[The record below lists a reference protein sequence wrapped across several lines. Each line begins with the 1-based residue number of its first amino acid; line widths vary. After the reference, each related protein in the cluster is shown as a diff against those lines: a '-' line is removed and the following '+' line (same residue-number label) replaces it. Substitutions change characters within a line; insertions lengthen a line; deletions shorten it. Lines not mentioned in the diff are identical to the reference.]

1 MNRAFLSLYF
11 FIVISVVLIGWGLD
25 KFWETLSPPSETSA
39 EVIDLM
45 ALLDNQLRDLPAA
58 EQAQWLARAQVN
70 LRHKLQIISLDDI
83 ASTSAGDKILAGD
96 IVAVG
101 KGESSVS
108 WYKRLAQSQQVLVLS
123 APMADSNY
131 STIYSG
137 LLVVFY
143 LGIALVIFLWVW
155 PLSRD
160 LSKLEKQTRHIGKDG
175 VTQTLAIP
183 ATSTVYPLANAF
195 NKMAQRIRELLSSHK
210 EMTYAVSHELRTPL
224 ARMKFALAMTETS
237 TASSSQK
244 KSLESI
250 GQDVAEMEELIS
262 SLLLYA
268 GFEQS
273 SGKLDRREGFM
284 RDLLDEILARLYR
297 DRPSTVAIEIVDH
310 TPGAV
315 YSCEWKLMETVIQN
329 LLLNAVRFARSRVR
343 VELAASESGFQLSVE
358 DDGPGIPKEERTRV
372 FNSFVRLYNEDSK
385 QAGGFG
391 LGLAIVR
398 RIMQWHGG
406 NVEFVDSTLGGARV
420 VLRWPKNTAPGG
432 A

>member
-25 KFWETLSPPSETSA
+25 KFWETLSPQSETSA
-39 EVIDLM
+39 EVVDLM
-45 ALLDNQLRDLPAA
+45 TLLEIRLNDLPV
-58 EQAQWLARAQVN
+58 EQQAQWLARMQPNLQHRLQV
-70 LRHKLQIISLDDI
+70 IALDDI
-83 ASTSAGDKILAGD
+83 ASTSAGDTILAGN
-96 IVAVG
+96 IVAVS

-108 WYKRLAQSQQVLVLS
+108 WYKRIAESQQVLVLS
-123 APMADSNY
+123 APVTDSNY
-131 STIYSG
+131 PAVYSG
-137 LLVVFY
+137 LLVIFY
-143 LGIALVIFLWVW
+143 LGIAAVIFLWVW

-175 VTQTLAIP
+175 ATQSLAIP
-183 ATSTVYPLANAF
+183 PTSTVYPLANAF

-237 TASSSQK
+237 TTGNPQK

-250 GQDVAEMEELIS
+250 GQDITEMEELIS

-273 SGKLDRREGFM
+273 SGQLDRREGYM
-284 RDLLDEILARLYR
+284 RDLLDEMLARLYR
-297 DRPSTVAIEIVDH
+297 DRESTIFIEIVDH
-310 TPGAV
+310 TPGAI

-343 VELAASESGFQLSVE
+343 IELAALDHGFQLSIE
-358 DDGPGIPKEERTRV
+358 DDGPGIPEEERARV
-372 FNSFVRLYNEDSK
+372 FESFVRLYNEDST

-406 NVEFVDSTLGGARV
+406 RVEFVDSSIGGAKAQV
-420 VLRWPKNTAPGG
+420 NWPRA
-432 A
+432 

>member
-1 MNRAFLSLYF
+1 MNRAFISLYF
-11 FIVISVVLIGWGLD
+11 FIVISVVMIGWGLD
-25 KFWETLSPPSETSA
+25 KFWETLSPPSETPA
-39 EVIDLM
+39 EVVDLL
-45 ALLDNQLRDLPAA
+45 ALLDVQLKDLPPDQ
-58 EQAQWLARAQVN
+58 QAQWLTQIDAGLQ
-70 LRHKLQIISLDDI
+70 HKLRIIALDDI
-83 ASTSAGDKILAGD
+83 ATSSTGAQILAGE

-101 KGESSVS
+101 TSDSSTS
-108 WYKRLAQSQQVLVLS
+108 WYKRLAQSEQVLVLS
-123 APMADSNY
+123 APTTDSNY

-143 LGIALVIFLWVW
+143 LGIAVVIFLWIW

-175 VTQTLAIP
+175 VTQSLAIP
-183 ATSTVYPLANAF
+183 PTSTVYPLANAF

-237 TASSSQK
+237 NATDAQK
-244 KSLESI
+244 KSLQSI
-250 GQDVAEMEELIS
+250 GQDIAEMEELIT

-273 SGKLDRREGFM
+273 SGQLDRREGHM
-284 RDLLDEILARLYR
+284 KDLLDEMLARLYR
-297 DRPSTVAIEIVDH
+297 DRASTVAIEIIDH
-310 TPGAV
+310 TPGAI

-343 VELAASESGFQLSVE
+343 IELAALENIFQISVE

-372 FNSFVRLYNEDSK
+372 FDSFVRLYNEDSK

-398 RIMQWHGG
+398 RVMQWHGG
-406 NVEFVDSTLGGARV
+406 KVEFADSNLDGAKA
-420 VLRWPKNTAPGG
+420 VLSWPKRNN
-432 A
+432 

>member
-25 KFWETLSPPSETSA
+25 KFWETLSPAGETSA
-39 EVIDLM
+39 EVNDLM
-45 ALLDNQLRDLPAA
+45 ALLDAQLKDLPPDQ
-58 EQAQWLARAQVN
+58 QAQRLVQMQNKLHHQVQ
-70 LRHKLQIISLDDI
+70 LIALDDL
-83 ASTSAGDKILAGD
+83 ANTSAGEKISAGE

-101 KGESSVS
+101 SSETASS
-108 WYKRLAQSQQVLVLS
+108 WYKRIDQGQQVLVLS
-123 APMADSNY
+123 APAADTNY

-137 LLVVFY
+137 FLVVFY

-160 LSKLEKQTRHIGKDG
+160 LAKLEKQTRHIGKDG
-175 VTQTLAIP
+175 VTQPLAIP
-183 ATSTVYPLANAF
+183 PTSTVYPLANAF
-195 NKMAQRIRELLSSHK
+195 NKMAQRIRELISSHK

-224 ARMKFALAMTETS
+224 ARMKFALAMTETP
-237 TASSSQK
+237 TANNLQK
-244 KSLESI
+244 NSLQSI
-250 GQDVAEMEELIS
+250 TQDIAEMEELIS

-273 SGKLDRREGFM
+273 SGQLDSREGYM
-284 RDLLDEILARLYR
+284 KDLLDEMLARLYR
-297 DRPSTVAIEIVDH
+297 DRPSTVAIEIIDR

-315 YSCEWKLMETVIQN
+315 FFCEWKLMETVIQN

-343 VELAASESGFQLSVE
+343 VELAALQNNFQLSVE

-372 FNSFVRLYNEDSK
+372 FDSFVRLYNEDSK

-398 RIMQWHGG
+398 RVMQWHGG
-406 NVEFVDSTLGGARV
+406 QVEFVDSTFGGAKA
-420 VLRWPKNTAPGG
+420 VLTWPRSEAKA
-432 A
+432 

>member
-1 MNRAFLSLYF
+1 SDL
-11 FIVISVVLIGWGLD
+11 
-25 KFWETLSPPSETSA
+25 PSDTSA
-39 EVIDLM
+39 EVVDLM
-45 ALLDNQLRDLPAA
+45 TLLEARLNDLPV
-58 EQAQWLARAQVN
+58 EQQAQWLARAQPN
-70 LRHKLQIISLDDI
+70 LQHKLQVIALDDI

-96 IVAVG
+96 IVAVS

-108 WYKRLAQSQQVLVLS
+108 WYKRIAESQQVLVLS
-123 APMADSNY
+123 APATDSSY
-131 STIYSG
+131 SAIYSG

-143 LGIALVIFLWVW
+143 LGIAVVIFLWVW

-175 VTQTLAIP
+175 VTQSLAIP
-183 ATSTVYPLANAF
+183 PTSTVYPLANAF

-237 TASSSQK
+237 TASHSQK
-244 KSLESI
+244 KSLQSI
-250 GQDVAEMEELIS
+250 GQDITEMEELIS

-273 SGKLDRREGFM
+273 SGQLDRREGYM
-284 RDLLDEILARLYR
+284 RDLLDEMLARLYR
-297 DRPSTVAIEIVDH
+297 DRARTIVIEIVDH
-310 TPGAV
+310 TPGAI

-343 VELAASESGFQLSVE
+343 IELAALDRGFEISIE
-358 DDGPGIPKEERTRV
+358 DDGPGIPEEERARV
-372 FNSFVRLYNEDSK
+372 FESFVRLYNEDST

-406 NVEFVDSTLGGARV
+406 KVEFVDSSI
-420 VLRWPKNTAPGG
+420 
-432 A
+432 